1 MAFNFRQYT
10 SNNPLLQELENI
22 DQYAEDGEYANEEV
36 TVSSSGVEMG
46 QSSKTPRADLEQA
59 IFNAKSNGVKK
70 HEALYYIDLV
80 YGKDVDEDKD
90 YISSKE
96 FDYMSDDELDAAG
109 LTGDKI
115 GPEN

>member
-22 DQYAEDGEYANEEV
+22 DQYAEDGEYTNEEV
-36 TVSSSGVEMG
+36 PVSSSGVEMG
-46 QSSKTPRADLEQA
+46 QSGKYPRADLEQA

-80 YGKDVDEDKD
+80 YGKDIDEDSDK
-90 YISSKE
+90 
-96 FDYMSDDELDAAG
+96 FDYMFDDELDAAG
-109 LTGDKI
+109 ITGDKI
-115 GPEN
+115 GPED

>member
-10 SNNPLLQELENI
+10 SNNPLLEELENI
-22 DQYAEDGEYANEEV
+22 DQYAEDGEF
-36 TVSSSGVEMG
+36 MG
-46 QSSKTPRADLEQA
+46 EDKYPRADLEKA

-80 YGKDVDEDKD
+80 YGKDMDEDSDK
-90 YISSKE
+90 
-96 FDYMSDDELDAAG
+96 FDYMFDDELDAAG

-115 GPEN
+115 GPED

>member
-22 DQYAEDGEYANEEV
+22 DQYAEDGEYTNEEV

-46 QSSKTPRADLEQA
+46 QGNKYPLIGIENAVLAAIDAGIDKQTVINIVNQTYGGINEDDYTSSE
-59 IFNAKSNGVKK
+59 
-70 HEALYYIDLV
+70 
-80 YGKDVDEDKD
+80 
-90 YISSKE
+90 E